1 MLNTPAID
9 TGSKIMTPLANQLL
23 IDAFDKRWK
32 NYRSELKRCRDEFSN
47 EAVHDVRIAARR
59 LLSLIQLLNSISP
72 RPRLQKLSRS
82 FKDQLNEFDDLRD
95 TQVILAEFSETIQE
109 LPQLH
114 RVQIYLQVV
123 EENLLKTLRKK
134 LKVIDLFDV
143 SKRMRRT
150 RESILSEINGDLVP
164 QILQAVDDAYL
175 LTKQRHSWINL
186 AQPATVHRV
195 RIAFKG
201 FRYMV
206 EIIHPLLDGF
216 PETNLKL
223 MNDYQSLMGEIQ
235 DVEVIMQTLADFPS
249 HAASFDPKPVR
260 DYYEHRHTEA
270 ISAYVEKM
278 NQINDFWR
286 PAPDQSFPWEKT
298 P

>member
-1 MLNTPAID
+1 MSNIPALD
-9 TGSKIMTPLANQLL
+9 TGPNAMPALANQLL

-32 NYRSELKRCRDEFSN
+32 NYRSELKHCRAEFSN

-72 RPRLQKLSRS
+72 RPRLQKLSRA
-82 FKDQLNEFDDLRD
+82 FKDQLDEFDDLRD

-109 LPQLH
+109 LPQLQK
-114 RVQIYLQVV
+114 VQTYLQAI
-123 EENLLKTLRKK
+123 EENLLRTLRKE

-143 SKRMRRT
+143 SKRMRKT
-150 RESILSEINGDLVP
+150 REAIISETNEDITP

-175 LTKQRHSWINL
+175 LTKQRHGWINPS
-186 AQPATVHRV
+186 QPATIHRV
-195 RIAFKG
+195 RIAFKS

-216 PETNLKL
+216 PEANLKL

-249 HAASFDPKPVR
+249 SASSFDPKPVR
-260 DYYEHRHTEA
+260 SYYDRRHTEA
-270 ISAYVEKM
+270 TSAYIEKM
-278 NQINDFWR
+278 DQLNDFWR
-286 PAPDQSFPWEKT
+286 AAPDQPFPWE
-298 P
+298 